1 MLQDDIYN
9 LLGIVS
15 LLQDELNVNDTNKEG
30 SVPHENE
37 RGRQQYAED
46 GYKGEKNGSE
56 WAEVGGKSSS
66 THSMLVNEE
75 GNIEDQ
81 NGVTGKPETYGYD
94 GIHGKEGSTTANGIG
109 GQVSILDNA
118 GIVNGTNVNR
128 KTDKN
133 SNNGD
138 VGDASQSE
146 DATVVQEDGHQIDG
160 SNNSTAHEDE
170 INRNSCGNEGNT
182 SEITPQREGERN
194 GNQEGVTPGG
204 SGAGNGE
211 DAGLDNSEGSPS
223 GNGAEEDEDK
233 GSGDDEGEETGNGK
247 EDTGNSKGQ
256 EGQPHGKED
265 NDNSLGQNSISSE
278 DDDPEDKEDPHG
290 IDGDNTSKSE
300 EDSDGIPKNK
310 DSQII
315 EDMQIPNHR
324 ENKAVE
330 KKITDE
336 SEPSA
341 IGKSQDKVSL

>member
-1 MLQDDIYN
+1 
-9 LLGIVS
+9 
-15 LLQDELNVNDTNKEG
+15 
-30 SVPHENE
+30 
-37 RGRQQYAED
+37 
-46 GYKGEKNGSE
+46 
-56 WAEVGGKSSS
+56 
-66 THSMLVNEE
+66 MLVNEE
-75 GNIEDQ
+75 GNTEDQ
-81 NGVTGKPETYGYD
+81 NRVTGKPETYGYD
-94 GIHGKEGSTTANGIG
+94 GIHGKEGSTTANGIR

-133 SNNGD
+133 SKNGD

-160 SNNSTAHEDE
+160 SNNSTGHEDE

-182 SEITPQREGERN
+182 SEITPQREGGERN

-247 EDTGNSKGQ
+247 EDTGNNSKGQ

-278 DDDPEDKEDPHG
+278 DDDPEDKEDPHD
-290 IDGDNTSKSE
+290 INGDNTSKSE

-315 EDMQIPNHR
+315 EDMQTPNHR